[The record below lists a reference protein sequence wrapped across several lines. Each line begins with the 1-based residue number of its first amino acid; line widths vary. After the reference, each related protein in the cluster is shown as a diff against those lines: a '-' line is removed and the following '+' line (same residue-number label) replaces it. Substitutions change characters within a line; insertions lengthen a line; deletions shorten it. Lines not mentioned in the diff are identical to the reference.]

1 LSRFKLKL
9 VKQSKTTLI
18 FGLGCFTIK
27 KYDMKNYIILLLAL
41 FLLSACQEE
50 KKSTE
55 GKAEKSVK
63 EIKSADKISS
73 IIRNPVT
80 ADNNMDTV
88 NVAKITFDQ
97 TTYDF
102 GTVKEGAEVEHTFSF
117 TNTGK
122 VNLLISNAKST
133 CGCTVPKWPDYPI
146 APGKSDKIKV
156 VFKTAGK
163 KDFQNKPV
171 TIFANTFPNETKVY
185 IKGNVIAAEGK

>member
-1 LSRFKLKL
+1 
-9 VKQSKTTLI
+9 
-18 FGLGCFTIK
+18 
-27 KYDMKNYIILLLAL
+27 MKNYIILMVGLAL
-41 FLLSACQEE
+41 FTACLEE
-50 KKSTE
+50 KSSPKD
-55 GKAEKSVK
+55 KPEKSVK

-88 NVAKITFDQ
+88 NVAKMTFDQ

-102 GTVKEGAEVEHTFSF
+102 GSVKEGTEVEHTFTF

-156 VFKTAGK
+156 VFKTEGK

-171 TIFANTFPNETKVY
+171 TIFANTYPNETKVY
-185 IKGNVIAAEGK
+185 IKGNVTPAEGK